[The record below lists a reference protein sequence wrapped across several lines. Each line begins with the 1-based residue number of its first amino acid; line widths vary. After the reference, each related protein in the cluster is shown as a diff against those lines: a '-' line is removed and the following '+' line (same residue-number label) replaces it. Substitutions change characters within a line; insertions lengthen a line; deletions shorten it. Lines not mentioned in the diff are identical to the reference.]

1 MTHVLPLR
9 TGWAPAPDAA
19 DDYPPDLPPE
29 WRLAYF
35 ANDFWGVL
43 VPAGLWRAAG
53 PASLAGW
60 AAETP
65 ARFRFFL
72 DLGQGDLEVR
82 AAAAAAA
89 LGDRF
94 GGLVG
99 TPADLASVPEAG
111 SVCLLRVAAEPGQ
124 TGPLAGWG
132 RAWEVPPALIRGDL
146 RGARGWVDA
155 KVRGQGLQGV
165 EAEAIP
171 QVSRPLVVLL
181 GPCRFEDLARWQAM
195 LELMG
200 LA

>member
-1 MTHVLPLR
+1 MCCPCAPVGRRHPMPPTTTPRICLPSGVWPTSPMTSGESWFRRGSGARRDRPAWPAGPRDAGALPVLPRSGAGRPRGPCGRRRRGLGR
-9 TGWAPAPDAA
+9 PV
-19 DDYPPDLPPE
+19 
-29 WRLAYF
+29 
-35 ANDFWGVL
+35 WG
-43 VPAGLWRAAG
+43 AGG
-53 PASLAGW
+53 P
-60 AAETP
+60 
-65 ARFRFFL
+65 
-72 DLGQGDLEVR
+72 
-82 AAAAAAA
+82 
-89 LGDRF
+89 
-94 GGLVG
+94 
-99 TPADLASVPEAG
+99 PADLASVPEAG
-111 SVCLLRVAAEPGQ
+111 SVRLLRVAAEPGQ

-146 RGARGWVDA
+146 RGARAWVDA